1 MLGKR
6 AGTNKEHM
14 EELYTLG
21 KPVEALLNGSDWVEG
36 EVLRIEQWR
45 GVRTLVHYTKIWL
58 EKQYVVCTAWIVGLG
73 SKVNLR
79 IGFAFL
85 VVGRNKHT
93 LLKKKVHC
101 RLEEGK
107 THNALLT
114 HIVVVK
120 PGCGKTDSST

>member
-45 GVRTLVHYTKIWL
+45 GVRTLVHYTKI
-58 EKQYVVCTAWIVGLG
+58 
-73 SKVNLR
+73 
-79 IGFAFL
+79 
-85 VVGRNKHT
+85 
-93 LLKKKVHC
+93 
-101 RLEEGK
+101 
-107 THNALLT
+107 
-114 HIVVVK
+114 
-120 PGCGKTDSST
+120 